1 MPADRPQ
8 ATDAE
13 LAILKLLWDGGP
25 LTARDIRDQL
35 YPGGTP
41 SDNATVQTLLARL
54 ERKKL
59 VTRDR
64 RAFAHS
70 FRAAVSREELA
81 GDQLEALAA
90 KLTDGSMVPFIL
102 HAVSSKK
109 LSAKER
115 SEIRELLEGRKGTGR
130 PKS

>member
-1 MPADRPQ
+1 MSSSKPQ

-13 LAILKLLWDGGP
+13 LAILKLLWEGGP
-25 LTARDIRDQL
+25 LTAREIREQL

-41 SDNATVQTLLARL
+41 SDHATVQTLLSRL
-54 ERKKL
+54 ERKQL
-59 VTRDR
+59 VARDR
-64 RAFAHS
+64 ESFAHS
-70 FRAAVSREELA
+70 FTAAVTREELA

-109 LSAKER
+109 LTPKER
-115 SEIRELLEGRKGTGR
+115 QEIRELLEGRKPGR
-130 PKS
+130 AKS

>member
-1 MPADRPQ
+1 MSNPKPQ

-13 LAILKLLWDGGP
+13 LAILKLLWEGGP
-25 LTARDIRDQL
+25 LTARDLRERL

-41 SDNATVQTLLARL
+41 SDQATVQTLLSRL
-54 ERKKL
+54 ERKNL

-64 RAFAHS
+64 TSFAHS
-70 FRAAVSREELA
+70 FMAAVTREVLA

-109 LSAKER
+109 LSPKER
-115 SEIRELLEGRKGTGR
+115 QEIRDLLAGKKPGRT
-130 PKS
+130 KS

>member
-1 MPADRPQ
+1 MSARPN

-25 LTARDIRDQL
+25 LTAREIREQL
-35 YPGGTP
+35 YPRGTP
-41 SDNATVQTLLARL
+41 SDHATVQTLLQRL

-64 RAFAHS
+64 REFAHT
-70 FRAAVSREELA
+70 FTAAVSREELA

-109 LSAKER
+109 LSPKER
-115 SEIRELLEGRKGTGR
+115 QEIRELLESRKAGRT
-130 PKS
+130 KS

>member
-1 MPADRPQ
+1 MSARPN

-25 LTARDIRDQL
+25 LSARDIRDQL

-41 SDNATVQTLLARL
+41 SDHATVQTLLARL

-64 RAFAHS
+64 SSFAHS
-70 FRAAVSREELA
+70 FSAAVTREELA
-81 GDQLEALAA
+81 GNQLEALAA

-102 HAVSSKK
+102 HAVSSRR

-115 SEIRELLEGRKGTGR
+115 QEIRELLNGRKAGR
-130 PKS
+130 SKS